1 MTGKLRSTTDSLS
14 ERENFDFTRRGGNGG
29 TDPDP
34 FPANGGTQR
43 NQADAI
49 AKLRLLWN
57 RRAFLGKSTLYGLLL
72 FLAIALVIP
81 VRYESVAKLMPP
93 DSSSGGLGMMLSALT
108 GGGSSSGS
116 SGGGGGALAS
126 VGSDLLGLKTTGDL
140 FAGVLQSRTVED
152 DLIQKFDLRKVY
164 GTGTFGAAR
173 KRLSSLTEINIDK
186 KTGIIELGVVDHDRN
201 RAAAM
206 AQEYIAQL
214 NHVLV
219 DLNTGSAHRE
229 RVFLEGRLSQVN
241 QDLETSE
248 KAFSQ
253 FSSKEGALDIKEQ
266 GKAMLE
272 AAGQLEGELIGA
284 ETTLQGLEQIY
295 TPTNVRVRSTQARI
309 DELKRQI
316 LKMGGKPEGSSLS
329 RATADNGQGS
339 ADGSPATADSS
350 QGAPSSSATTET
362 QNLDALYPSI
372 RKLPLLG
379 VSYADLLR
387 RTKVE
392 EAIFETLTREYEL
405 AKVQEA
411 KELPSVKVLDA
422 PDVPE
427 KKSFPP
433 RSLLTLLGALLGLS
447 TAIAWTFGTRGWDTR
462 DASDPAKALALEVFT
477 TVRGSLQ
484 GMLHNG
490 TRNGQADRTVVPSE
504 ETRPGVGREG
514 RG

>member
-1 MTGKLRSTTDSLS
+1 MTGKLRTATDSSS

-29 TDPDP
+29 NDPLP
-34 FPANGGTQR
+34 ESGGAQR
-43 NQADAI
+43 NRPDTI

-57 RRAFLGKSTLYGLLL
+57 RRAFLGKFTLYGLLL
-72 FLAIALVIP
+72 FLGLALLIP
-81 VRYESVAKLMPP
+81 VRFESVARLMPP
-93 DSSSGGLGMMLSALT
+93 DQSGAGLGMMLSALS
-108 GGGSSSGS
+108 GGSSSGGS
-116 SGGGGGALAS
+116 GGGALTS
-126 VGSDLLGLKTTGDL
+126 IGSELLGIKTTGDL

-152 DLIQKFDLRKVY
+152 DLIGKFNLRKVY
-164 GTGTFGAAR
+164 GTSTAESAR
-173 KRLSSLTEINIDK
+173 RRLSSRTEINIDK
-186 KTGIIELGVVDHDRN
+186 KTGIIELRVVDHDRY

-206 AQEYIAQL
+206 AQEYIEQL

-241 QDLETSE
+241 QDLESSE

-272 AAGQLEGELIGA
+272 AAGQLEGELIAA

-295 TPTNVRVRSTQARI
+295 TPNNVRVRSTQARI

-316 LKMGGKPEGSSLS
+316 LKMGGKPEGTS
-329 RATADNGQGS
+329 T
-339 ADGSPATADSS
+339 SPATADNS
-350 QGAPSSSATTET
+350 QGAPSSSAATET
-362 QNLDALYPSI
+362 QNIDSLYPSI

-379 VSYADLLR
+379 VSYEDLLR

-411 KELPSVKVLDA
+411 KEIPSVKVLDA

-427 KKSFPP
+427 RKSFPP
-433 RSLLTLLGALLGLS
+433 RSLLALLGALLGLG
-447 TAIAWTFGTRGWDTR
+447 TAIAWTFGTQRWDAR
-462 DASDPAKALALEVFT
+462 DAGDPAKALALEVFT
-477 TVRGSLQ
+477 TVRGSVQ

-490 TRNGQADRTVVPSE
+490 TRNGHADRTVVPSE
-504 ETRPGVGREG
+504 EPRPGAGREG